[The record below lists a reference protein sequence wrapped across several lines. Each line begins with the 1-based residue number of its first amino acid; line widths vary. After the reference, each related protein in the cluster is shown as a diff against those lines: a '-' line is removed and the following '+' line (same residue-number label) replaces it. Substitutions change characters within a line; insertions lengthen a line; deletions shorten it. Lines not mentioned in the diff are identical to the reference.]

1 VRAVWLFQ
9 AKLLQVAQKTRTATV
24 HRRNCHQ
31 IVIEKRGELK
41 RTGILKTYHLIK
53 QELIKQNIKIGRDKL
68 ADILRD
74 NNLLV
79 KRKRSYT
86 KTTIT
91 NKWRNIYDD
100 LRVDFTPTASE
111 QLWCADITYIRTNK
125 GFEYLSLITDEYS
138 KYIVGWCSFPSLHTT
153 GCYKA
158 LQMALQQCHYP
169 QRKLVHHSDRGVQYC
184 SHKYT
189 TKLIQHDCLISV
201 TQNGSPYENPV
212 AESMNAILK
221 TEMGLDKTFK
231 SRTEARKNIEEK
243 CGYTTTNAF
252 MEV

>member
-1 VRAVWLFQ
+1 LAIPG
-9 AKLLQVAQKTRTATV
+9 KTFTSRLKK
-24 HRRNCHQ
+24 Q
-31 IVIEKRGELK
+31 EQQQFIEEIVIKIVMRKEASSK
-41 RTGILKTYHLIK
+41 TGILKTYHLIK

-138 KYIVGWCSFPSLHTT
+138 KYIVGGVVSQACHTT

-169 QRKLVHHSDRGVQYC
+169 QRKLVHHSDRVFNIARINTPQN
-184 SHKYT
+184 SSNMT
-189 TKLIQHDCLISV
+189 VLSV
-201 TQNGSPYENPV
+201 
-212 AESMNAILK
+212 
-221 TEMGLDKTFK
+221 
-231 SRTEARKNIEEK
+231 
-243 CGYTTTNAF
+243 
-252 MEV
+252 